1 MRRARLDLPLA
12 RTVPGRIL
20 PWLAGAL
27 VYAIVV
33 MLAIAIIA
41 DQALLALGERAR
53 LITVT
58 LPLADDDSGRGV
70 STAIDALYQNPSVI
84 TAEPVGD
91 AELRALMTP
100 WLGETGLN
108 DLPLPAMID
117 VWLDPLAA
125 APDLAALRE
134 ALSDVVPGATL
145 MVGATTPDRAQ
156 VAATLIRNWSAL
168 FVLIALPAGLLA
180 IASITTLSL
189 RLSREAVDLLRCMG
203 ATPDYLAG
211 QLERYTRASSVRGG
225 AGGLGLALLTV
236 AIALYSGRHLAILD
250 AIPIGLRPLD
260 WSLLAGMAAVSLLL
274 AVAVVRISVLQQLQ
288 HAGPRPP
295 RTA

>member
-1 MRRARLDLPLA
+1 MRRAPLDLPLA
-12 RTVPGRIL
+12 WTVPGRIL

-33 MLAIAIIA
+33 VLAIAIVA
-41 DQALLALGERAR
+41 DQAVHALGERAR

-58 LPLADDDSGRGV
+58 LPLGDDDSGRAVGA
-70 STAIDALYQNPSVI
+70 AIDALYQNPSVI
-84 TAEPVGD
+84 TAEPVSD

-100 WLGETGLN
+100 WLGETGLD

-117 VWLDPLAA
+117 VRLSPLV
-125 APDLAALRE
+125 APDLAVLQE
-134 ALSDVVPGATL
+134 ALSDAVPGATL
-145 MVGATTPDRAQ
+145 AIDAPTPDRAR

-168 FVLIALPAGLLA
+168 FALIALPAGLLA

-211 QLERYTRASSVRGG
+211 QFERYARASSLRGG
-225 AGGLGLALLTV
+225 AGGLGLALITV
-236 AIALYSGRHLAILD
+236 AIALYSGLATLD

-260 WSLLAGMAAVSLLL
+260 WGLLAGMAAVSLLL
-274 AVAVVRISVLQQLQ
+274 AVAVVRISALEQLQQ
-288 HAGPRPP
+288 AGPRPT